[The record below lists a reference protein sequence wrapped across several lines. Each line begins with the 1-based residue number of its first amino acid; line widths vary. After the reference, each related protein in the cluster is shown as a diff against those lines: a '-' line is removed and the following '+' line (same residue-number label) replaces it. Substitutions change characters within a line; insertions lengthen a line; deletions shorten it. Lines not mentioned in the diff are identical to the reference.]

1 MFVCLDSLV
10 TFGRFFEPGHNLM
23 VEYEKHIF
31 LCKKVRGF
39 QKKLESSLKISDNAL
54 NWLIKLPSIIQP

>member
-39 QKKLESSLKISDNAL
+39 QKIGVSSKILKLGLSLKIAANAL
-54 NWLIKLPSIIQP
+54 N